1 MLVSWHLWG
10 RGDSAGQG
18 LQEGGQG
25 SQGLGEAIKRPQNID
40 VPNGHW
46 TRLFRSFMMAFAIAI
61 VHIATSF
68 ALAFAILTWSLWKAI
83 AQMRSGWQRL
93 QYTFMVWEVVA
104 SKGKVWPHSHATF
117 GWCPPPQENQQGHQS
132 SMFEKLLLQH
142 TSTVYSVVAT
152 FHDSGPTKLAL

>member
-25 SQGLGEAIKRPQNID
+25 SQGLGEAIKRPQKID

-46 TRLFRSFMMAFAIAI
+46 TRLFRSFMLAFAIAI

-68 ALAFAILTWSLWKAI
+68 ALAFAILT
-83 AQMRSGWQRL
+83 
-93 QYTFMVWEVVA
+93 
-104 SKGKVWPHSHATF
+104 
-117 GWCPPPQENQQGHQS
+117 
-132 SMFEKLLLQH
+132 
-142 TSTVYSVVAT
+142 
-152 FHDSGPTKLAL
+152 